1 MKFLRIALE
10 VIGALSLLVVLAA
23 SAWIFRS
30 ASADKVNKTKP
41 QDVRFILNWGGIPTN
56 QNIKV
61 IASYESARSFTGD
74 HVDYYCIQL
83 SKFEV
88 PGPEKAEW
96 HNGPEENPIL
106 AEALEL
112 GINSTGQYGDCFP
125 SVEDATSGALKIM
138 FWSVI
143 LHGREPTAADII
155 LYDPRN
161 KRLYYVSYKT

>member
-10 VIGALSLLVVLAA
+10 VIGALSMLVFLAA
-23 SAWIFRS
+23 GAWVFRS
-30 ASADKVNKTKP
+30 AGADKVNKAQPK
-41 QDVRFILNWGGIPTN
+41 DVRFVLNLGGIPTD
-56 QNIKV
+56 QDFRV

-74 HVDYYCIQL
+74 HLDYYCIQL

-96 HNGPEENPIL
+96 HDGPEENPL
-106 AEALEL
+106 FAEALEL
-112 GINSTGQYGDCFP
+112 GINSTAQYGDCFP

-138 FWSVI
+138 FWSVV

-155 LYDPRN
+155 MYDPRN
-161 KRLYYVSYKT
+161 KRLYYVSYQT